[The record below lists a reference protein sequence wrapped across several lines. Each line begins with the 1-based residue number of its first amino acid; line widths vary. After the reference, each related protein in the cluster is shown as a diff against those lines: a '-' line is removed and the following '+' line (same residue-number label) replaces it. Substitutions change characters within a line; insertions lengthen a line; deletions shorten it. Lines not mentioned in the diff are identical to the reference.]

1 MSAYATIEDITT
13 LFRPLTHAEA
23 ERAQALLD
31 VVSARLNIEAK
42 KVHKDLTAM
51 VAMDEDLA
59 QVAKSVTVD
68 IVARALMTSTDQE
81 PMTQYS
87 QSALGYSVSGSFLVP
102 GGGIFIKNAELA
114 ALGLLRPKYGSFE
127 VYANVKNP
135 WGNHRTCK

>member
-1 MSAYATIEDITT
+1 MSAYATIADITA
-13 LFRPLTHAEA
+13 LFRPLTPAETEKA
-23 ERAQALLD
+23 EALLD

-42 KVHKDLTAM
+42 KVNKDLTAM
-51 VAMDEDLA
+51 VATDEDLA
-59 QVAKSVTVD
+59 EVAKSVTVD

-102 GGGIFIKNAELA
+102 GGGIFIKNAELR

-127 VYANVKNP
+127 VYDVKNSRY
-135 WGNHRTCK
+135 NCRTHK

>member
-1 MSAYATIEDITT
+1 MSAYATIADMTA
-13 LFRPLTHAEA
+13 LFRPLTPAETEKA
-23 ERAQALLD
+23 EALLD

-42 KVHKDLTAM
+42 KVNKDLTAM
-51 VAMDEDLA
+51 VAMDDDLA
-59 QVAKSVTVD
+59 EVAKSVTVD

-102 GGGIFIKNAELA
+102 GGGIFIKNAELR

-127 VYANVKNP
+127 VYNVKNS
-135 WGNHRTCK
+135 WHNCRTHK